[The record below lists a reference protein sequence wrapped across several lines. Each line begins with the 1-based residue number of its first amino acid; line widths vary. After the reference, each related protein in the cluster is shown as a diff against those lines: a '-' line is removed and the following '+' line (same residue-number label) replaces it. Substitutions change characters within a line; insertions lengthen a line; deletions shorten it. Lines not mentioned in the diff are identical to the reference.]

1 MGREYMLDLTKRIGA
16 CVGSFK
22 SDEKG
27 AVTVDW
33 VVLSASI
40 IALSVLLVQS
50 FVIPIDEVSNM
61 VSDALETPDD
71 P

>member
-1 MGREYMLDLTKRIGA
+1 MECEYMLDLTKRIGSS
-16 CVGSFK
+16 VNSFK